1 MSRIA
6 RRTLP
11 ALLVVLVLGIVPV
24 PAAQALSI
32 SHRSSTNIYGP
43 IDLSGFLRHLWTSL
57 STIFGRDGAGTDPNG
72 KPGPGH

>member
-6 RRTLP
+6 RRCLP
-11 ALLVVLVLGIVPV
+11 ALLVVVVLGIVPI
-24 PAAQALSI
+24 PAAQALPI
-32 SHRSSTNIYGP
+32 SHRTSANVYGP

-57 STIFGRDGAGTDPNG
+57 STLIGRDGTGADPNG